1 MPSSTAPPSQH
12 SNEYFG
18 GLLDAQLG
26 VSVTKTTPP
35 TLRVML
41 ACDDERVF
49 REMHTILTPARETI
63 IRKPG
68 KRDSC
73 VALLTGEEATKAL
86 AFAAEHCLMKKA
98 MAAAALA
105 FITGAGTLE
114 AFTACQAPSADDASP
129 TFMEDADV
137 SAEWISGFFDVR
149 GTVTA
154 PTAPTAPAAPTA
166 ALTAPAAVAQPIAE
180 DDESAGEDAAATETE
195 TDGELKKKKKTA
207 APKKKRVPGVKR
219 GTIKIVLPK
228 SEKYVIPM
236 IQKVVGGKVKRSS
249 PCRIVFDSKDHLA
262 KFIAVL
268 GDHVRVKRS
277 DLAEV
282 TAVTAVT
289 AAA

>member
-1 MPSSTAPPSQH
+1 MASPDAASQH

-26 VSVTKTTPP
+26 VSMTKTTPP

-49 REMHTILTPARETI
+49 REMHAILTPARETI

-73 VALLTGEEATKAL
+73 VALLTNGEATKAL

-105 FITGAGTLE
+105 FINGTGTLD
-114 AFTACQAPSADDASP
+114 AFSACQAPPSGDDDDI
-129 TFMEDADV
+129 MNDADV
-137 SAEWISGFFDVR
+137 SAQWISGFFDVR

-154 PTAPTAPAAPTA
+154 PSPVAAPAADEA
-166 ALTAPAAVAQPIAE
+166 SEHE
-180 DDESAGEDAAATETE
+180 DLATE
-195 TDGELKKKKKTA
+195 TDGETTDGGGGDKPGKKSAAA
-207 APKKKRVPGVKR
+207 APKKKRAPGVKR
-219 GTIKIVLPK
+219 GVIKIVLPK

-262 KFIAVL
+262 KFIEVL
-268 GDHVRVKRS
+268 GAHVRVKRS

-282 TAVTAVT
+282 TA
-289 AAA
+289 AA

>member
-1 MPSSTAPPSQH
+1 MQ

-18 GLLDAQLG
+18 GLLDAQLI
-26 VSVTKTTPP
+26 VSVTKTTPAA
-35 TLRVML
+35 LRVML

-49 REMHTILTPARETI
+49 REIHTILTPARETI

-73 VALLTGEEATKAL
+73 VALLAGEEATKAL
-86 AFAAEHCLMKKA
+86 AFAAEHCLIKKA

-105 FITGAGTLE
+105 FITGTGTLE
-114 AFTACQAPSADDASP
+114 AFTGICQAPSADDGSP
-129 TFMEDADV
+129 TQFDDVDV

-154 PTAPTAPAAPTA
+154 PAAAEPAPAA
-166 ALTAPAAVAQPIAE
+166 AE
-180 DDESAGEDAAATETE
+180 P
-195 TDGELKKKKKTA
+195 DGEESDTSADGKPGKKA
-207 APKKKRVPGVKR
+207 AKKKRAPGVKR
-219 GTIKIVLPK
+219 GVIKIVLPK

-249 PCRIVFDSKDHLA
+249 PCRIVFDSKDHLT
-262 KFIAVL
+262 KFIEVL

-282 TAVTAVT
+282 TASA
-289 AAA
+289 

>member
-1 MPSSTAPPSQH
+1 MPCPKQ

-18 GLLDAQLG
+18 GLLDAQLS
-26 VSVTKTTPP
+26 VTVTKTTPP
-35 TLRVML
+35 ALRVML

-73 VALLTGEEATKAL
+73 VALLTNGEAVKAL
-86 AFAAEHCLMKKA
+86 EFASAHCLMKKQ

-105 FITGAGTLE
+105 FIQGTATLD
-114 AFTACQAPSADDASP
+114 AFVAAHAASADDSSP
-129 TFMEDADV
+129 SIDDDDV
-137 SAEWISGFFDVR
+137 SAPWISGFFDVR
-149 GTVTA
+149 GLV
-154 PTAPTAPAAPTA
+154 
-166 ALTAPAAVAQPIAE
+166 V
-180 DDESAGEDAAATETE
+180 AAAADKVTIDDDDTPQDSNKSAAAAEETE
-195 TDGELKKKKKTA
+195 TDDGG
-207 APKKKRVPGVKR
+207 KKKRRRVTKR
-219 GTIKIVLPK
+219 RGAIKIVLPK

-262 KFIAVL
+262 KFIEVL

-277 DLAEV
+277 DLAEI
-282 TAVTAVT
+282 T

>member
-1 MPSSTAPPSQH
+1 MASSSPTQ
-12 SNEYFG
+12 SNTEYFG

-49 REMHTILTPARETI
+49 REMHAILTPARETI

-73 VALLTGEEATKAL
+73 VALLIGEEAIKAL
-86 AFAAEHCLMKKA
+86 EFAAEHCLMKKA

-114 AFTACQAPSADDASP
+114 AFAACQAPSADDASP
-129 TFMEDADV
+129 TLMDDTDV

-154 PTAPTAPAAPTA
+154 PV
-166 ALTAPAAVAQPIAE
+166 AVVEPVVE
-180 DDESAGEDAAATETE
+180 PVAAAAADSDSDSEAAE
-195 TDGELKKKKKTA
+195 TDGKPGKKAA
-207 APKKKRVPGVKR
+207 APKKKRAPGVKR
-219 GTIKIVLPK
+219 GAIKIVLPK

-282 TAVTAVT
+282 TA
-289 AAA
+289 AA

>member
-1 MPSSTAPPSQH
+1 MASSDASTQ

-18 GLLDAQLG
+18 GLLDAQLS
-26 VSVTKTTPP
+26 VSVTKTTPAA
-35 TLRVML
+35 LRVML
-41 ACDDERVF
+41 ACEDERVF
-49 REMHTILTPARETI
+49 REIHTILTPARETI
-63 IRKPG
+63 IRRPG

-86 AFAAEHCLMKKA
+86 AFAAEHCLIKKT

-105 FITGAGTLE
+105 FMTGTGTLE
-114 AFTACQAPSADDASP
+114 AFTETCQAPSADDAPP
-129 TFMEDADV
+129 TQFDDADV

-154 PTAPTAPAAPTA
+154 PVAPVEPIVAEPVAAEP
-166 ALTAPAAVAQPIAE
+166 VA
-180 DDESAGEDAAATETE
+180 DEP
-195 TDGELKKKKKTA
+195 DGEESDASADGKPGKKA
-207 APKKKRVPGVKR
+207 ANAARKKRAPGVKR
-219 GTIKIVLPK
+219 GVIKIVLPK

-262 KFIAVL
+262 KFIAIL

-282 TAVTAVT
+282 TASA
-289 AAA
+289 